1 MEWYSQ
7 RKRYDETREMAE
19 METIIGEQA
28 VQPPVRTV
36 ELRFDQYREPL
47 LADVTS

>member
-7 RKRYDETREMAE
+7 RKRCGETREMAE
-19 METIIGEQA
+19 METMGEQV
-28 VQPPVRTV
+28 VQPPVTTV
-36 ELRFDQYREPL
+36 ELRFDQYREPF

>member
-7 RKRYDETREMAE
+7 RKRCGETREMAE
-19 METIIGEQA
+19 METIGEQV
-28 VQPPVRTV
+28 VQPPVRRV
-36 ELRFDQYREPL
+36 ELRFDQYREPF